1 MRILANNMLANKCGP
16 NQSAYLTLSKEK
28 IHVNVKGGRR
38 KLKDCTMIHL
48 HTNLDNRTQR
58 RQSEVHVRGQW
69 DEEDEG
75 GNVIDGE
82 WKKKNKGKEQKQKS

>member
-1 MRILANNMLANKCGP
+1 
-16 NQSAYLTLSKEK
+16 
-28 IHVNVKGGRR
+28 
-38 KLKDCTMIHL
+38 MIHL

-58 RQSEVHVRGQW
+58 GQSEVHVRGQW